1 MRRYEMVL
9 VADPT
14 IPEAEHDRLLTTFEE
29 FVGAQGG
36 AVHKVDRWGRR
47 KLAYPIK
54 KHTEGNYTVLLF
66 DGSVE
71 LEKEMLRR
79 IKLSDQW
86 LRHLSVRADEQA
98 LPTDEEKQ
106 ALVEARSEYLRRA
119 AEREAAIAAGV
130 DLSTLGAEKDKT
142 EATDG
147 DPEAA
152 AVASAAEPEDTPE
165 TATAAED
172 APPAE
177 SATEDAARESAEPA
191 PPTEDAPVPEQA
203 PRETGAGETEEEK

>member
-86 LRHLSVRADEQA
+86 LRYLSVRADEQA
-98 LPTDEEKQ
+98 LPTEEEKQ
-106 ALVEARSEYLRRA
+106 ALIEARSEYLRRA

-130 DLSTLGAEKDKT
+130 DLSTLAAENEKK
-142 EATDG
+142 AAADG
-147 DPEAA
+147 DAD
-152 AVASAAEPEDTPE
+152 ASAATQENAPE
-165 TATAAED
+165 TAKAAGE
-172 APPAE
+172 ASPAE
-177 SATEDAARESAEPA
+177 SATEAVAVESAEPA
-191 PPTEDAPVPEQA
+191 PQTETVAESEQTPSEAEATPE
-203 PRETGAGETEEEK
+203 AGETEEEK